1 VYFVANVAIYLLM
14 FVAHQFIRFVWTL
27 SQKAHWDQQFIS
39 AGLYCAVCHPVYF
52 GLLVL
57 FIATPLALGSF
68 WTLLLVPLPFAA
80 LAAPLQDEEKFLLAP
95 ATSPI
100 AKESATA

>member
-1 VYFVANVAIYLLM
+1 
-14 FVAHQFIRFVWTL
+14 
-27 SQKAHWDQQFIS
+27 
-39 AGLYCAVCHPVYF
+39 VYF

-80 LAAPLQDEEKFLLAP
+80 LAARLQDEEKFLLAP

-100 AKESATA
+100 AKKSATT